1 MYMHSCVVDES
12 ALPSLSIQ
20 EKNRIEA
27 VLRDQRSIRNVS
39 KQIVYASNE
48 KTNDSERSPYLPAAS
63 KSSLTPDSKPSSQPP
78 QHPKSSKP
86 TRKRASLLYDLPISR
101 EGFTD
106 EEFES
111 IQQLRD
117 AVADP
122 ANLKSKSPQDLF
134 KSMGLTASDRQFIES
149 ELRDIESK
157 PLPSPKN
164 VDTTPFER
172 LEKIMREDEG
182 IYASFEQWMKE
193 VEKVVGE
200 KVNNPTS
207 LTEEEIKN
215 LPPAPVKVQEAMRY
229 LLSGKK

>member
-1 MYMHSCVVDES
+1 
-12 ALPSLSIQ
+12 
-20 EKNRIEA
+20 
-27 VLRDQRSIRNVS
+27 
-39 KQIVYASNE
+39 
-48 KTNDSERSPYLPAAS
+48 
-63 KSSLTPDSKPSSQPP
+63 
-78 QHPKSSKP
+78 
-86 TRKRASLLYDLPISR
+86 
-101 EGFTD
+101 
-106 EEFES
+106 
-111 IQQLRD
+111 
-117 AVADP
+117 
-122 ANLKSKSPQDLF
+122 
-134 KSMGLTASDRQFIES
+134 MGLTASDRQFIES

-164 VDTTPFER
+164 VDMTPFER

-229 LLSGKK
+229 MLSGKK